1 MKIDLNEKQFL
12 QPLNSDNIK
21 INIYYIKQ
29 KFIRYAYII

>member
-12 QPLNSDNIK
+12 QSLNSNNIK

-29 KFIRYAYII
+29 KFIKYAHIT